1 MKRSN
6 TEHVGDII
14 NQFLRQEGL
23 ETPLNQYRLIERWR
37 DVVGDSVA
45 NYTGEIYI
53 RNQTLI
59 VKIKSSALR
68 NELMMMRSDLVK
80 KLNNSVGAQVISEI
94 MFR

>member
-59 VKIKSSALR
+59 VKIKSSVLR

>member
-37 DVVGDSVA
+37 DVVGESVA

-59 VKIKSSALR
+59 VKIKSSALK